1 MKKPKLMLLL
11 VPALLLV
18 GCNTT
23 SNNNNTSS
31 NTSSSGGNSSSS
43 EQDPVP
49 EGFEPETNIPDSEK
63 GASIAIADAVAML
76 QSLGIGQTVD
86 EAVVKQYIETSPA
99 LQFVQ
104 SVKNDINKVKTRFD
118 YSYGQKY
125 SLSYF
130 SAYSDPVLSEELY
143 PADSSYPNILTGESW
158 HYDYVRESTYFDLDH
173 QVSHG
178 WVDLTQSEQG
188 VHWVDS
194 DQYFYEE
201 KTPAKYEEDKPG
213 YDAMSSY
220 SQIMFQSGSMI
231 NALLAIG
238 DYSSALGIKMEV
250 RSTGENSLYFY
261 TDALDYMGT
270 VMEAQIKEGRLE
282 YIYQYSDLIKLAE
295 MGGSTTEQIQEII
308 DSGITHQSSEMSYRQ
323 IAVSDLEYP
332 NEAYYKEQAGK

>member
-1 MKKPKLMLLL
+1 MKKSKLMLLL

-23 SNNNNTSS
+23 SNNNNSSS
-31 NTSSSGGNSSSS
+31 NTSGSGGNSSSS

-76 QSLGIGQTVD
+76 QALGIGQTVD

-104 SVKNDINKVKTRFD
+104 NVKNDISKVKTRFD

-125 SLSYF
+125 SLSYL
-130 SAYSDPVLSEELY
+130 SVYSDPALSEELY
-143 PADSSYPNILTGESW
+143 PADSSHPNILTGESW

-194 DQYFYEE
+194 DQYFYKEN
-201 KTPAKYEEDKPG
+201 TPAKYEEDKPG
-213 YDAMSSY
+213 YDSMSSY
-220 SQIMFQSGSMI
+220 SQIMFSSGSMI
-231 NALLAIG
+231 NALLSLG
-238 DYSSALGIKMEV
+238 EYSSTLGIKMEV

-261 TDALDYMGT
+261 CEALEMMGT
-270 VMEAQIKEGRLE
+270 VMEAQVKEGRLE
-282 YIYQYSDLIKLAE
+282 YVYQYSDLIKMAE
-295 MGGSTTEQIQEII
+295 NGGQTAEQIQEII
-308 DSGITHQSSEMSYRQ
+308 DSGITHQSSEMTYHQ

>member
-1 MKKPKLMLLL
+1 MMKSKLMLLL
-11 VPALLLV
+11 IPALLLV

-23 SNNNNTSS
+23 SNNNNSSS
-31 NTSSSGGNSSSS
+31 NTSSSGNSSSS

-76 QSLGIGQTVD
+76 QELGIGQSVD
-86 EAVVKQYIETSPA
+86 EAVVKQYIEASPA

-104 SVKNDINKVKTRFD
+104 SVKNDISKVKTRFD

-125 SLSYF
+125 SLSYL

-143 PADSSYPNILTGESW
+143 PAESSYPNILTGESW

-201 KTPAKYEEDKPG
+201 KTPAEYEEDKPG
-213 YDAMSSY
+213 YDAMCSY
-220 SQIMFQSGSMI
+220 SQSMFQSGSMI

-282 YIYQYSDLIKLAE
+282 YIYQYSDLLKMAE
-295 MGGSTTEQIQEII
+295 MGGSTQEQIQEII
-308 DSGITHQSSEMSYRQ
+308 DSGITHQSSEMSYHQ

-332 NEAYYKEQAGK
+332 NEAYYKQQAGK

>member
-1 MKKPKLMLLL
+1 MKKSKLMLLL

-23 SNNNNTSS
+23 SNNNN
-31 NTSSSGGNSSSS
+31 SSSTPSGGGGNSSSS

-76 QSLGIGQTVD
+76 QALGIGQTVD

-104 SVKNDINKVKTRFD
+104 NVKNDISKVKTRFD

-125 SLSYF
+125 SLSYL
-130 SAYSDPVLSEELY
+130 SVYSDPALSEELY
-143 PADSSYPNILTGESW
+143 PADSSHPNILTGESW

-213 YDAMSSY
+213 YDSMSSY
-220 SQIMFQSGSMI
+220 SQIMFSSGSMI
-231 NALLAIG
+231 NALLSLG
-238 DYSSALGIKMEV
+238 EYSSTLGIKMEV

-261 TDALDYMGT
+261 CEALEMMGT
-270 VMEAQIKEGRLE
+270 VMEAQVKEGRLE
-282 YIYQYSDLIKLAE
+282 YVYQYSDLIKMAE
-295 MGGSTTEQIQEII
+295 NGGQTAEQIQEII
-308 DSGITHQSSEMSYRQ
+308 DSGITHQSSEMTYHQ

-332 NEAYYKEQAGK
+332 NEAYYKKQAGK